1 MTIGKLKRCST
12 VGRNSTLVLILPHFM
27 KQYCRAELDM
37 DFPELVTELRPYQR
51 RAAYWMVQRE
61 VGSGAIDNL
70 DESSNASTSGMKT
83 TRGVEHPLW
92 VPVDS
97 LTGQSKFF
105 YNPYSG
111 YVSMDPHDFQTDVR
125 GGILADEMGLGKT
138 VELLACILAHRAS
151 KETLLKV
158 TESANRAR
166 ETLMKYKCERIDCSC
181 GATRDDEYY
190 DGSWVQCDHC
200 DAWQHAL
207 CVGYAC
213 PTDIDANLRR
223 IAAQAQQVKKDEKVR
238 LGKRVLEANGM
249 PVNIAARERKGKRS
263 RNVHRSEGQ
272 RSNVDSSVSKRNEE
286 TFICGTCAEMIGRVE
301 IEEECGAT
309 LVVCPTPILRQWQ
322 DEISRHVRPGTLR
335 VLVYEGVQKGA
346 TVVSGKGSLES
357 SKVEKI
363 KTVGAHDLATADLV
377 LTTYDTL
384 RADVSHAATASHKI
398 VRSFRQPK
406 RYPVVPTALTR
417 LKWWRLCLDEA
428 QMVESVLAR
437 ATEMAMTLRTT
448 HRWCV
453 TGTPIQRGL
462 DDLYGLLRFLRAEPF
477 DNKRWWTVVL
487 KEPYEEGK
495 YGAVR
500 AMHDLFRGL
509 MWRSTKAQV
518 ADELGLPPQDERL
531 DWLRFSPI
539 EAHFYRQQHERCAV
553 RAREVIAN
561 YRKHLSTRSYGRRSR
576 ARKSFG
582 THTSLEI
589 PTSVTSDVAS
599 DLSSTRNSQHVQDGD
614 LGMKAPS
621 EELEDRLLSNKE
633 AEKLLDQLRCL
644 RQACVH
650 PQVGSAGIRSLQR
663 SPMTMDEIL
672 EVLVDKAKLEA
683 EDAQRSLFGA
693 LNGLAGLAII
703 DNNIPLAVSIYREV
717 LSYTEENAQDIRV
730 DPLQKLHTLYNLAEV
745 LEVKS
750 QTGGADH
757 KESDAAISNSGRSQA
772 GENKIRSDVPRTL
785 RDDLLLKQCE
795 DIKTKYLAPF
805 YAKLAAVQADFQ
817 SATKQV
823 QEAKAD
829 LSDGRSAWWM
839 EVLSSLEQQPD
850 NGKDFIRKVRD
861 HLLEND
867 HLGEAGNMGRVKH
880 HNISSIALRFQDVS
894 GLKMVLLRELEAME
908 DGREELLQRLT
919 DLGAKM
925 ENPDIFDVERA
936 GNCSRCQPDMKGPA
950 CAHCEAEELFQAYE
964 NRLFFLKVTGTGE
977 VAVSAEDALIAQHAS
992 LALKRRESSHKD
1004 APVEVL
1010 ERRARNRGV
1019 TSAQVTRAP
1028 SGTERILTT
1037 LRGQVGRDKLP
1048 AARKH
1053 LQLLEA
1059 MRKEFAQAKVLA
1071 LAQREVFFEVHELNM
1086 ATTRLR
1092 LRYPGEKIPN
1102 ISVLHPEQ
1110 VPQQNV
1116 HLTAEKFA
1124 ALEELNRVK
1133 GQLRYLNGVKSARQ
1147 KVERGESAKTMIP
1160 SESSISVSKPVES
1173 NEEECPICH
1182 EILGSRFMVLP
1193 CGHVL
1198 CCKCMLSLVE
1208 RSTLPQSQKKINC
1221 PSCRRRTNVSEVAYV
1236 VNTHEKEGLDP
1247 TIAHFQG
1254 GEKEDVD
1261 FASSVK
1267 GSYGTKL
1274 EAVLRRILRLKSED
1288 PDMKV
1293 LLFSEWQGVLDV
1305 VEHALKTNHIT
1316 FTRVKRGGQIN
1327 DAIDRFRG
1335 VEETVGKK
1343 RSSRKRANVDEVQGP
1358 VQVLLMPIRH
1368 GANGLNLVE
1377 AQHVMLLE
1385 PLLNPAM
1392 EAQAINRVHRIG
1404 QTRAT
1409 FVHRFIVHDTVEESI
1424 YGLRRQKAMNLPG
1437 GATGKSDVY
1446 NLTLKDLS
1454 SLFSIQTGVASNS
1467 AQVQPSAIAASSG
1480 SLTPARAA
1488 AAAAEAR
1495 LMLRLE
1501 P

>member
-1 MTIGKLKRCST
+1 
-12 VGRNSTLVLILPHFM
+12 
-27 KQYCRAELDM
+27 
-37 DFPELVTELRPYQR
+37 
-51 RAAYWMVQRE
+51 
-61 VGSGAIDNL
+61 
-70 DESSNASTSGMKT
+70 
-83 TRGVEHPLW
+83 
-92 VPVDS
+92 
-97 LTGQSKFF
+97 
-105 YNPYSG
+105 
-111 YVSMDPHDFQTDVR
+111 MDPHNFKTYVH

-151 KETLLKV
+151 RESVLKA
-158 TESANRAR
+158 TESANRVR
-166 ETLMKYKCERIDCSC
+166 GKLMKYKRDRVECSC
-181 GATRDDEYY
+181 GATQEDDFYK
-190 DGSWVQCDHC
+190 GPWVQCDHC

-207 CVGYAC
+207 CVGYAT
-213 PTDIDANLRR
+213 PLDIDANLRR
-223 IAAQAQQVKKDEKVR
+223 IAAQAQQVKRD
-238 LGKRVLEANGM
+238 GKRVREVYAM
-249 PVNIAARERKGKRS
+249 PVTIVTMENPRKRS
-263 RNVHRSEGQ
+263 KNVNAKVPRG
-272 RSNVDSSVSKRNEE
+272 NGDSSVDKGDAE
-286 TFICGTCAEMIGRVE
+286 TFVCGTCSEMIGRVE
-301 IEEECGAT
+301 IEGECGAT

-322 DEISRHVRPGTLR
+322 DEISRHVTAGALK

-346 TVVSGKGSLES
+346 TVVSGSLEN
-357 SKVEKI
+357 SKTKQIKI
-363 KTVGAHDLATADLV
+363 VGAHDLATSDLV

-384 RADVSHAATASHKI
+384 RADLSHVATSTHRI
-398 VRSFRQPK
+398 ERSFRQPK
-406 RYPVVPTALTR
+406 RYPVIPTPLTR

-428 QMVESVLAR
+428 QMVESVVSR
-437 ATEMAMTLRTT
+437 ATEMAMTLRAT

-462 DDLYGLLRFLRAEPF
+462 DDLYGLLRFLGAEPF
-477 DNKRWWTVVL
+477 DNKRWWTSVL

-518 ADELGLPPQDERL
+518 ADELGLPPQDEQL
-531 DWLRFSPI
+531 EWLRFSPI

-561 YRKHLSTRSYGRRSR
+561 YRKHVSSTRSSSGRRLGLR
-576 ARKSFG
+576 NEPDTDANAI
-582 THTSLEI
+582 T
-589 PTSVTSDVAS
+589 VTSGVGSTLS
-599 DLSSTRNSQHVQDGD
+599 DTTNVQHLQNGD
-614 LGMKAPS
+614 LGAKAPFD
-621 EELEDRLLSNKE
+621 ELEDRLLSNKE
-633 AEKLLDQLRCL
+633 AEKLLDQLRWL

-672 EVLVDKAKLEA
+672 EVLVDKAKVEA

-703 DNNIPLAVSIYREV
+703 ENDIPLAVSIYREV
-717 LSYTEENAQDIRV
+717 LSYTEENAQDVRV
-730 DPLQKLHTLYNLAEV
+730 DPLQKLHTLHNLAEV
-745 LEVKS
+745 LKIKS
-750 QTGGADH
+750 RIGGD
-757 KESDAAISNSGRSQA
+757 A
-772 GENKIRSDVPRTL
+772 GEDHAAVSNDSRLETSGNVNRPDVPRTL

-795 DIKTKYLAPF
+795 EIKAKYLAPF
-805 YAKLAAVQADFQ
+805 HAKLGTVQADFQ
-817 SATKQV
+817 SASKQV
-823 QEAKAD
+823 QEAKSD
-829 LSDGRSAWWM
+829 LSDGGSAWWM

-850 NGKDFIRKVRD
+850 LGRDIIKKIRD
-861 HLLEND
+861 QLLEND
-867 HLGEAGNMGRVKH
+867 HLGEAGNMGRVR
-880 HNISSIALRFQDVS
+880 HNNLSSIALRFRDIP
-894 GLKMVLLRELEAME
+894 GLKMVLVMELEAME
-908 DGREELLQRLT
+908 ESRKELLKRLSE
-919 DLGAKM
+919 LGAKI
-925 ENPDIFDVERA
+925 ENPDMFDAERA
-936 GNCSRCQPDMKGPA
+936 GNCSICQPEMKGPS

-964 NRLFFLKVTGTGE
+964 NRLFFLKVTGAGD

-992 LALKRRESSHKD
+992 LALKRRETSSAGNKG

-1010 ERRARNRGV
+1010 DRRARNRDK

-1028 SGTERILTT
+1028 SGTERILTI
-1037 LRGQVGRDKLP
+1037 LRGQLHLAVGKDKLP
-1048 AARKH
+1048 AAKRH
-1053 LQLLEA
+1053 LQLLEG

-1071 LAQREVFFEVHELNM
+1071 LAQREVLFEVHELNM

-1092 LRYPGEKIPN
+1092 LRFPGEKIPN

-1116 HLTAEKFA
+1116 HLTGEKFA
-1124 ALEELNRVK
+1124 ALEELKRLK

-1147 KVERGESAKTMIP
+1147 KVEPGEPGGKIAS
-1160 SESSISVSKPVES
+1160 SDSSIASKPVES
-1173 NEEECPICH
+1173 SEEECPICH
-1182 EILGSRFMVLP
+1182 ELLGSRFMVLP

-1198 CCKCMLSLVE
+1198 CCKCMLKLVE

-1221 PSCRRRTNVSEVAYV
+1221 PSCRRRTNASEVAYV
-1236 VNTHEKEGLDP
+1236 VNAYEKEGLDP
-1247 TIAHFQG
+1247 AIAQLQG

-1288 PDMKV
+1288 PEMKV
-1293 LLFSEWQGVLDV
+1293 LLFSEWAGVLDV
-1305 VEHALKTNHIT
+1305 VEHALTTNHIT
-1316 FTRVKRGGQIN
+1316 YARVKNPGQMH
-1327 DAIDRFRG
+1327 AALDRFRG
-1335 VEETVGKK
+1335 VEEITDPKK
-1343 RSSRKRANVDEVQGP
+1343 RGRKKAKLDEVQGP
-1358 VQVLLMPIRH
+1358 VQVLLMPIKH

-1385 PLLNPAM
+1385 PLLNPSM

-1424 YGLRRQKAMNLPG
+1424 FGLRRQKLVNLPG
-1437 GATGKSDVY
+1437 PATSKPDVY

-1454 SLFSIQTGVASNS
+1454 SLFAIQTAGTNGS
-1467 AQVQPSAIAASSG
+1467 AQVQPPRVG
-1480 SLTPARAA
+1480 TFEGLTPARAA

-1495 LMLRLE
+1495 LMSSRE